1 MNQNPL
7 YRRRPFEPNKDCL
20 GSDLLWSDP
29 VMKKGTS
36 ESIRG
41 IGTFFGPDVTQE
53 FLGKDPTYLQGG
65 TKRSKKCCKIEN
77 SAYVRMYI
85 CILYIRL

>member
-1 MNQNPL
+1 M
-7 YRRRPFEPNKDCL
+7 

-53 FLGKDPTYLQGG
+53 FLGRDRNPDFMF
-65 TKRSKKCCKIEN
+65 KIFKLFTHSEIGLSLFPRLRDLSPASRGESRN
-77 SAYVRMYI
+77 LGK
-85 CILYIRL
+85 IL

>member
-1 MNQNPL
+1 MRKKVLPL
-7 YRRRPFEPNKDCL
+7 LFFRRPFEPNKDCL

-29 VMKKGTS
+29 VLKKGTS

-53 FLGKDPTYLQGG
+53 FLG
-65 TKRSKKCCKIEN
+65 RN
-77 SAYVRMYI
+77 SFKFKLSWI
-85 CILYIRL
+85 CIDFDSCIFQNPMT